1 MEFTNFTTLVQREVE
16 KRAGENYR
24 VKLND
29 VMKNNG
35 VVLRGITLMQ
45 DDSNI
50 SPTIYLNPY
59 YDAYENGDTTL
70 GTVIDEVIDT
80 YERNKI
86 NRSIDMKFF
95 LNYETVRSRIIFK
108 LINTEKNRELL
119 RDVPYIPFHD
129 LSIVFQCLVS
139 EERFGNASILIHNVH
154 LQLWKVNARELYE
167 CALENTPLLQGY
179 ELADMNTV
187 LEEMK
192 ALGGIDDEE
201 IEDMQQ
207 EVPMYVLSNKSRING
222 ASCILYKD
230 ILKDFAM
237 VVDKDLYVLP
247 SSIHEVILLPSD
259 GTQESE
265 QLKEMVREINQSQ
278 VEKEEVLSD
287 SVYYYRRSD
296 DSFFCLLDR

>member
-59 YDAYENGDTTL
+59 YDAYENGDTTI

-230 ILKDFAM
+230 ILKDIAM

-296 DSFFCLLDR
+296 DSFFCL

>member
-222 ASCILYKD
+222 ATCILYKD

-296 DSFFCLLDR
+296 DSFFCL

>member
-1 MEFTNFTTLVQREVE
+1 MEFTNFTTLVRNEVE
-16 KRAGENYR
+16 KRAGENYH

-29 VMKNNG
+29 VVKNNG
-35 VVLRGITLMQ
+35 IILRGITLMQ

-296 DSFFCLLDR
+296 DSFFCL

>member
-80 YERNKI
+80 YGRNKI

-296 DSFFCLLDR
+296 DSFFCL

>member
-119 RDVPYIPFHD
+119 KDVPYIPFHD

-192 ALGGIDDEE
+192 ALGGVDDEE
-201 IEDMQQ
+201 IEDMRQ

-265 QLKEMVREINQSQ
+265 QLKKMVREINQSQ

-296 DSFFCLLDR
+296 DSFFCL

>member
-278 VEKEEVLSD
+278 VEKEGVLSD

-296 DSFFCLLDR
+296 DSFFCL

>member
-95 LNYETVRSRIIFK
+95 LNYETVKSRIIFK

-119 RDVPYIPFHD
+119 KDVPYIPFHD

-167 CALENTPLLQGY
+167 RALENTPLLQGY

-192 ALGGIDDEE
+192 ALGGIDDEG
-201 IEDMQQ
+201 IEDMHQ
-207 EVPMYVLSNKSRING
+207 EVPMYVLSNKSRVNG

-247 SSIHEVILLPSD
+247 SSIHEVILLPAD
-259 GTQESE
+259 GTQESG

-278 VEKEEVLSD
+278 VEEEEVLSD

-296 DSFFCLLDR
+296 DSFFCL

>member
-207 EVPMYVLSNKSRING
+207 EIPMYVLSNKSRING

-296 DSFFCLLDR
+296 DSFFCL

>member
-59 YDAYENGDTTL
+59 YYAYENGDTTL

-296 DSFFCLLDR
+296 DSFFCL

>member
-24 VKLND
+24 VKMND

-296 DSFFCLLDR
+296 DSFFCL

>member
-167 CALENTPLLQGY
+167 CALENTPLLQRY

-296 DSFFCLLDR
+296 DSFFCL

>member
-1 MEFTNFTTLVQREVE
+1 M
-16 KRAGENYR
+16 
-24 VKLND
+24 
-29 VMKNNG
+29 
-35 VVLRGITLMQ
+35 
-45 DDSNI
+45 
-50 SPTIYLNPY
+50 
-59 YDAYENGDTTL
+59 
-70 GTVIDEVIDT
+70 
-80 YERNKI
+80 
-86 NRSIDMKFF
+86 
-95 LNYETVRSRIIFK
+95 RSRIIFK

-296 DSFFCLLDR
+296 DSFFCL

>member
-95 LNYETVRSRIIFK
+95 LNYETVKSRIIFK

-167 CALENTPLLQGY
+167 CALKNTPLLQGY

-296 DSFFCLLDR
+296 DSFFCL

>member
-1 MEFTNFTTLVQREVE
+1 M
-16 KRAGENYR
+16 
-24 VKLND
+24 
-29 VMKNNG
+29 
-35 VVLRGITLMQ
+35 
-45 DDSNI
+45 
-50 SPTIYLNPY
+50 P
-59 YDAYENGDTTL
+59 
-70 GTVIDEVIDT
+70 
-80 YERNKI
+80 
-86 NRSIDMKFF
+86 
-95 LNYETVRSRIIFK
+95 
-108 LINTEKNRELL
+108 
-119 RDVPYIPFHD
+119 
-129 LSIVFQCLVS
+129 
-139 EERFGNASILIHNVH
+139 
-154 LQLWKVNARELYE
+154 VNYE

-296 DSFFCLLDR
+296 DSFFCL

>member
-1 MEFTNFTTLVQREVE
+1 MNFENFITTVTNTVSDRMGAHYSVSTHNVT
-16 KRAGENYR
+16 
-24 VKLND
+24 
-29 VMKNNG
+29 KNNG
-35 VVLRGITLMQ
+35 VILTGILIKANGNF
-45 DDSNI
+45 SVA
-50 SPTIYLNPY
+50 PTIYLNPY
-59 YDAYENGDTTL
+59 YDAYEKGDTTF

-179 ELADMNTV
+179 ELADMDTV

-296 DSFFCLLDR
+296 DSFFCL

>member
-95 LNYETVRSRIIFK
+95 LNYETVKSRIIFK

-265 QLKEMVREINQSQ
+265 QLKEMVKEINQSQ

-296 DSFFCLLDR
+296 DSFFCL

>member
-95 LNYETVRSRIIFK
+95 LNYETVKSRIIFK
-108 LINTEKNRELL
+108 LINTEKNWELL

-296 DSFFCLLDR
+296 DSFFCL

>member
-179 ELADMNTV
+179 ELADMDTV

-278 VEKEEVLSD
+278 VEKEAVLSD

-296 DSFFCLLDR
+296 DSFFCL

>member
-207 EVPMYVLSNKSRING
+207 EVPMYVLSNKSMING

-296 DSFFCLLDR
+296 DSFFCL

>member
-50 SPTIYLNPY
+50 SPAIYLNPY

-296 DSFFCLLDR
+296 DSFFCL

>member
-86 NRSIDMKFF
+86 NRSSDRRFF
-95 LNYETVRSRIIFK
+95 MNYESVRSRIIFK

-296 DSFFCLLDR
+296 DSFFCL

>member
-179 ELADMNTV
+179 ELADMDTV

-287 SVYYYRRSD
+287 SVYYYRR
-296 DSFFCLLDR
+296 

>member
-167 CALENTPLLQGY
+167 YALENTPLLQGY
-179 ELADMNTV
+179 YLADVYTFLV
-187 LEEMK
+187 EMK

-296 DSFFCLLDR
+296 DSFFCL

>member
-207 EVPMYVLSNKSRING
+207 EVCQAVAGKCSRHI
-222 ASCILYKD
+222 
-230 ILKDFAM
+230 
-237 VVDKDLYVLP
+237 
-247 SSIHEVILLPSD
+247 
-259 GTQESE
+259 
-265 QLKEMVREINQSQ
+265 
-278 VEKEEVLSD
+278 
-287 SVYYYRRSD
+287 
-296 DSFFCLLDR
+296 

>member
-1 MEFTNFTTLVQREVE
+1 MEFTNFTTLVQRDVE

-296 DSFFCLLDR
+296 DSFFCL

>member
-129 LSIVFQCLVS
+129 LSTVFQCLVS

-259 GTQESE
+259 GTQESV

-296 DSFFCLLDR
+296 DSFFCL

>member
-1 MEFTNFTTLVQREVE
+1 MEFNSFTTLVQREVE

-35 VVLRGITLMQ
+35 VVLRGITIRQ

-296 DSFFCLLDR
+296 DSFFCL

>member
-95 LNYETVRSRIIFK
+95 LNYETVKSRIIFK

-259 GTQESE
+259 GTQES
-265 QLKEMVREINQSQ
+265 SQ
-278 VEKEEVLSD
+278 TLHTAHSRSRLHERCATDLH
-287 SVYYYRRSD
+287 RRRR
-296 DSFFCLLDR
+296 CP